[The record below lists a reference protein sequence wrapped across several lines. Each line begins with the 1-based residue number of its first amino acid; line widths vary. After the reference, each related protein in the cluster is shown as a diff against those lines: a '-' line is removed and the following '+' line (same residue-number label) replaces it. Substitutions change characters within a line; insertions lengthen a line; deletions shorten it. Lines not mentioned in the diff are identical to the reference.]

1 MTHFPRRAR
10 AFTAV
15 AAALAAALV
24 LGACEGRTTQPT
36 PGEAIAACVA
46 IADGNVRFVADGV
59 ACREGETAMTV
70 DQGIDGA
77 PGAPGA
83 QGNPGSDGAPGERG
97 PAGEPGRDGAPG
109 DPGAPGER
117 GERGE
122 QGEPGPQGEQGEQG
136 PPGNPGPQGEQGA
149 PGLLQTYQSVGFTV
163 TSPGA
168 TQIVMSLIPVSP
180 GDIVEVY
187 AEFTPYPLV
196 PAGSCTLE
204 VTGGTQYG
212 PASQALVA
220 ATPALMRN
228 TVVATTSGDLAVIL
242 SCQPDDAPAVALD
255 SASLHL
261 VSFPVP

>member
-1 MTHFPRRAR
+1 MTHLPRRAR
-10 AFTAV
+10 TFTAV
-15 AAALAAALV
+15 AVALAAALV

-77 PGAPGA
+77 PGE
-83 QGNPGSDGAPGERG
+83 QG
-97 PAGEPGRDGAPG
+97 PAGEPGNDGAPG

-117 GERGE
+117 GEQGE
-122 QGEPGPQGEQGEQG
+122 QGLQGEPGPPGEQGPPGEPGPQGEQGV
-136 PPGNPGPQGEQGA
+136 
-149 PGLLQTYQSVGFTV
+149 PGLLQTYESVGFTV
-163 TSPGA
+163 TSPGP
-168 TQIVMSLIPVSP
+168 TQIVTNLMPVSP
-180 GDIVEVY
+180 GDIIEVY

-196 PAGSCTLE
+196 PDGSCSVE
-204 VTGGTQYG
+204 VAGGTLYG
-212 PASQALVA
+212 PASQAVVA
-220 ATPALMRN
+220 ATPTLLRN

-242 SCQPDDAPAVALD
+242 TCEPDDAPAIALD